1 MLPIFL
7 LPIWSQVSLF
17 FGSFFFLFPG
27 SGSFS
32 SSTTQAAGQRTST
45 SMCALFHLQIAP
57 LMFSSASSSYLL
69 FLSPY
74 VPLSSLLPAAESV
87 LASIWREGTTLPQPV
102 QSPHRLEIM
111 FLTQLCLGRDIF
123 IFPLMPGT
131 GYSKQLRIQ
140 SKWTHLWGPGLGA
153 GPNRPPWAT
162 FKVQDGQQSRWPQE
176 VERRWLRRKD
186 PEEGKQREV
195 RMEER
200 GKTGAL
206 GLVRV
211 NLGILANPPLA
222 LVPLHGCLPTPT
234 ALIKTHRGKE

>member
-7 LPIWSQVSLF
+7 WPIWSQVSLF
-17 FGSFFFLFPG
+17 FGSFFSCFLARAVSAP
-27 SGSFS
+27 
-32 SSTTQAAGQRTST
+32 APRRQRGNGTST

-87 LASIWREGTTLPQPV
+87 PASIWREGTTLPQPV

-123 IFPLMPGT
+123 IFPLMPEI

-140 SKWTHLWGPGLGA
+140 SK
-153 GPNRPPWAT
+153 
-162 FKVQDGQQSRWPQE
+162 
-176 VERRWLRRKD
+176 
-186 PEEGKQREV
+186 
-195 RMEER
+195 
-200 GKTGAL
+200 
-206 GLVRV
+206 
-211 NLGILANPPLA
+211 
-222 LVPLHGCLPTPT
+222 
-234 ALIKTHRGKE
+234 